1 MQIDQYRGKRDLES
15 FKEFV
20 DNHLAAASLKDE
32 AAAEDAE
39 SNEVLQNMDSVKEEV
54 RHGCER
60 ISNSGIQVFITTRIS
75 KSNFRI
81 LLKI

>member
-1 MQIDQYRGKRDLES
+1 MES

-32 AAAEDAE
+32 AAAEDAK
-39 SNEVLQNMDSVKEEV
+39 SNEVLQNTDSVKEEV

-60 ISNSGIQVFITTRIS
+60 ISNSGIKVFITTRIS

>member
-1 MQIDQYRGKRDLES
+1 M
-15 FKEFV
+15 

-32 AAAEDAE
+32 AAAEDAK
-39 SNEVLQNMDSVKEEV
+39 SNEVLQNTDSVEEEV

-60 ISNSGIQVFITTRIS
+60 ISNSGIKVFITTRIS

-81 LLKI
+81 LLKT